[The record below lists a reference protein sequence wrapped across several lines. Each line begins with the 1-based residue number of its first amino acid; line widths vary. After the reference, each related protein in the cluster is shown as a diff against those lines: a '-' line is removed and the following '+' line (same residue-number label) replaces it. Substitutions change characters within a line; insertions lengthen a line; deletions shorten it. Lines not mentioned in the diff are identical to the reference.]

1 MVSSF
6 LQYCK
11 WFFLH
16 LPVESGYFIAPLRIN
31 GSAIESLFSLLK
43 YGAGGQLSAIN
54 YGSGLARIQARTEV
68 ARTKCT
74 GDGYR
79 NDAVMPATSN
89 SEHSPAA
96 VPIVS
101 GRSKPC
107 GFSVKEFLF
116 PSLVCQSVFVCVL
129 CVCVCVC
136 GGGGGGGGGGGEMAA
151 MSAPLFQYLLE
162 IVF

>member
-54 YGSGLARIQARTEV
+54 YGSGLERIQARTEV

-101 GRSKPC
+101 GRSKAY

-116 PSLVCQSVFVCVL
+116 PSLVCQSVL
-129 CVCVCVC
+129 
-136 GGGGGGGGGGGEMAA
+136 GGEKWQQCLHPYFNICWKFFFKDKLSNNHNNCAT
-151 MSAPLFQYLLE
+151 
-162 IVF
+162 I